1 MSTFSFEIKNI
12 LVPIDFSATSLAAL
26 DYAVYMAKLNKATV
40 TLVHTVESLYG
51 NTLPENYYVTAVNN
65 AAVYE
70 KELYEKAKQH
80 LEALAAKTEKKGKIK
95 VVAVAGKGWVKEHIL
110 ETERKI
116 KADIIVMG
124 THGVKGFREFIIGS
138 NTFRVINEAKCPV
151 LSVQKTS
158 ITPTFKN
165 ILMAFRDKPHSREK
179 VNYAIKMAEI
189 YKAKINVLGIDT
201 EGTKAHLK
209 KIQLEADQIQRIIE
223 KRGITCEVKVKSSG
237 YISDK
242 LLRYATKVK
251 ADLIV
256 IMADMDKMNISE
268 YFMGPFSQQIVNHS
282 TKPILSIRPAYNPN
296 TINLHGYGW

>member
-1 MSTFSFEIKNI
+1 MSTFSFEVKNI
-12 LVPIDFSATSLAAL
+12 LVPVDFSATSLVAL

-51 NTLPENYYVTAVNN
+51 NTLPENYYVNAVNN

-70 KELYEKAKQH
+70 KELFQKAKEH
-80 LEALAAKTEKKGKIK
+80 LETLATKTEKKSKVKIAA
-95 VVAVAGKGWVKEHIL
+95 VVGTGWVKEHII
-110 ETERKI
+110 ETAKKI

-124 THGVKGFREFIIGS
+124 THGVRGFREFIIGS
-138 NTFRVINEAKCPV
+138 NTFRVINEAQCPV
-151 LSVQKTS
+151 LSVQKPVK
-158 ITPTFKN
+158 TPTFKN

-201 EGTKAHLK
+201 EETKPHFR
-209 KIQLEADQIQRIIE
+209 KIELEADQIKRIIE
-223 KRGITCEVKVKSSG
+223 KKGIKCEVKVKSSG

-242 LLRYATKVK
+242 VLRYATKVK

-296 TINLHGYGW
+296 AIYLHGYGW